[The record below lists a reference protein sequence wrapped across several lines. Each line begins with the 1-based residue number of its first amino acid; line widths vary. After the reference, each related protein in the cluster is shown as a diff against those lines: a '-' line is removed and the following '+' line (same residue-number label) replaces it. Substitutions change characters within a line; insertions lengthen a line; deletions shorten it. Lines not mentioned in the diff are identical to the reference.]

1 MPYPSRVEEQLKSGE
16 YLPVGWP
23 WRIFSLS
30 LVIFIIAVL
39 VYAGINFGY
48 RPYLNK
54 QIKTL
59 DAEFL
64 DLNQSIDEEKQNQ
77 LISFYSQIVNIGD
90 VLNSRDNTFPIFDF
104 LEKNTYPE
112 IKYANLS
119 VNAAER
125 EIKIDG
131 IAPNYEI
138 LTKEMTLLDQS
149 PQTERVILENSRLT
163 EEVKGTAKEIRFNL
177 KLILIPEF
185 FKQ

>member
-104 LEKNTYPE
+104 LEKNTYPRTAYKN
-112 IKYANLS
+112 INI
-119 VNAAER
+119 NA
-125 EIKIDG
+125 G
-131 IAPNYEI
+131 
-138 LTKEMTLLDQS
+138 
-149 PQTERVILENSRLT
+149 NSRIDMDVSTENYYTFAQQAREFEANDAVEKLDFGGLSLDPATNNVSYRLT
-163 EEVKGTAKEIRFNL
+163 LNIKPK
-177 KLILIPEF
+177 F
-185 FKQ
+185 FKVGDRE

>member
-1 MPYPSRVEEQLKSGE
+1 MLSSVEEQLKSGE
-16 YLPVGWP
+16 YLSIGWP
-23 WRIFSLS
+23 WRIFSLF
-30 LVIFIIAVL
+30 LIIFIIAIL

-54 QIKTL
+54 QIKIL
-59 DAEFL
+59 DAEL
-64 DLNQSIDEEKQNQ
+64 LNLNQSIDKDKQNQ
-77 LISFYSQIVNIGD
+77 LILFYSQIVNIGD
-90 VLNSRDNTFPIFDF
+90 VLNSRDNTFQIFDF

-119 VNAAER
+119 VNAAEK

-131 IAPNYEI
+131 TAPNYEI

-163 EEVKGTAKEIRFNL
+163 ETSKGAAKEIRFNL
-177 KLILIPEF
+177 KLILTSEF
-185 FKQ
+185 FK